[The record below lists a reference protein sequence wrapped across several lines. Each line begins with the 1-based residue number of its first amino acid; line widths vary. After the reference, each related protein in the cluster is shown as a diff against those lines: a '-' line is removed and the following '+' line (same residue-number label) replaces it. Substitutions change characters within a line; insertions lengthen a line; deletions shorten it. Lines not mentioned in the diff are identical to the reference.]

1 MPLTNGRYTAP
12 TWVNGQA
19 PAINAAELQA
29 MTNTIEGNQPRIAA
43 ITLAAGA
50 WAGSNPYTQTVTI
63 SGETITA
70 NTKVDLLPSTAVLNQ
85 MASAGISELF
95 VTNSNGVLTA
105 FAFGAL
111 PSEAIA
117 ISAVLQE
124 TAAANPNGLAL
135 YSGAKVEIVTY
146 VGTGTIGSSTP
157 TSVTFSFTP
166 KLVWIAQADY
176 RSLQLEYIGGTWED
190 VFSEEQA
197 LLMYGAPK
205 AEIYSRNTTESTYSS
220 NRTLIFTWNG
230 NTVEW
235 YHSDPINGLGGGF
248 QLNQSGKTYYALA
261 IG

>member
-19 PAINAAELQA
+19 PAIDATELQA
-29 MTNTIEGNQPRIAA
+29 MTDTISGNQQRIAT

-70 NTKVDLLPSTAVLNQ
+70 NTKVDLLPSTAVANQ
-85 MASAGISELF
+85 MASGGISELF

-105 FAFGAL
+105 VALGAL

-117 ISAVLQE
+117 ISVVLQE

-146 VGTGTIGSSTP
+146 VGTGTFGTGNP
-157 TSVTFSFTP
+157 TSITFSKPP
-166 KLVWIAQADY
+166 KLVIISKRLD
-176 RSLQLEYIGGTWED
+176 
-190 VFSEEQA
+190 FS
-197 LLMYGAPK
+197 
-205 AEIYSRNTTESTYSS
+205 TTTYSNMPIEHFQDELAFFAEGATSVRIEYS
-220 NRTLIFTWNG
+220 NSAGNLFSATNNLNWSGNSVSWNSIDSAQG
-230 NTVEW
+230 
-235 YHSDPINGLGGGF
+235 
-248 QLNQSGKTYYALA
+248 QLNESGKTYYALA

>member
-29 MTNTIEGNQPRIAA
+29 MTDTISGNQPRIAT

-50 WAGSNPYTQTVTI
+50 WAGSDPYTQTVTI

-70 NTKVDLLPSTAVLNQ
+70 NTKVDLLPSTAVANQ
-85 MASAGISELF
+85 MASDGISELF

-105 FAFGAL
+105 VALGAL

-117 ISAVLQE
+117 ISVVLQE

-146 VGTGTIGSSTP
+146 VGTGTIGQSTP
-157 TSVTFSFTP
+157 TSVTFSFVP
-166 KLVWIAQADY
+166 KLVWIAQGDY
-176 RSLQLEYIGGTWED
+176 RGLTSWGFTNHNETMLLEQ
-190 VFSEEQA
+190 V
-197 LLMYGAPK
+197 LLMYGAP
-205 AEIYSRNTTESTYSS
+205 TTLMNSDDHASTWNY
-220 NRTLIFTWNG
+220 NQTLYFTWNG

-235 YHSDPINGLGGGF
+235 YSKADSTNYGGQ